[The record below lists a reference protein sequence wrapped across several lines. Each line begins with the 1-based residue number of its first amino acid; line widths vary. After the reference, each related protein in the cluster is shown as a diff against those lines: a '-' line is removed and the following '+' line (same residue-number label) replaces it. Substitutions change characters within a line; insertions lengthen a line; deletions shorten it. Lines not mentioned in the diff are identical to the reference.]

1 MVKELIVKTSSRELA
16 YRTEHYHDI
25 RIIKNRPI
33 TCTSCGNKV
42 IVEPGKIFTHPVIG
56 TLLCEKCWD
65 HCNNIDFSSD
75 EDHVDKYCRLCAHEK
90 NLYIC
95 GSSNCIFAFCKRC
108 IKRNA
113 PLSLLDIEKNNWK
126 CFICEP
132 KPLWELRA
140 VCASIMDCLAKRN
153 KKTTV
158 RSEFRRHD
166 SVLPHKR
173 YQTIQVK
180 KMQKA
185 LQSICDDEEEEG
197 FDKGSTENRSL
208 YQKSIEKG
216 ESNITTKKSTTSK
229 SRTINR
235 LCSTTSSSNSSDNEV
250 PPKKESSLK
259 NLQKSCKMKVSH
271 KDDSTSDTKLE
282 VQHKTFKTIKN
293 QQQKKIHL
301 ENTRNLSLDDLTKT
315 KSLKVLDTYMEK
327 KSKDKTVTSSCS
339 SSDNEQSEPLTSI
352 KLRHNVVS
360 HDNKSAKM
368 NSDSESDEENIESN
382 RKKCKMLFNKSNKKK
397 CYIKQPDE
405 QDKKNVQ
412 DLISQSPIEIDTNS
426 SSGRE
431 FQRTKLVR
439 SNYDLL
445 RKKQNKKIHNTSSK
459 KNIINK
465 QQYKYLKSNIIEILD
480 ELKQQCSV
488 FELQAQ
494 HIENKC
500 KKKPMYMEDAN
511 KIIYKSKSTI
521 NKLMTEFSS
530 YEKHLMNFYKT
541 FISSIKEE
549 GEEEHESSEDDT
561 ILINKKPHKRKSSDT
576 INKDNSKCEIVSDC
590 DSEIFS
596 GNETFNLETTEI
608 ENNMCENEIP
618 VSEKDDQ
625 CSSSS
630 KSLTSKDAT
639 DNIVDSV
646 ESRINQ
652 NVSPILGKQQGR
664 KNLLK
669 LSDNAVVKCN
679 INDETCIEN
688 DDPQNVLTGNCM
700 DSNITKCDTSK
711 KELENK
717 DNEGKISPDISNK
730 LITAISSNDTCPVIN
745 DSLNDIF
752 ESSLELDNE
761 VSKSNTT
768 IVTNKDT
775 HDLDTNDIQKENN
788 ETSNTECNAAK
799 EDTLLLNEKELD
811 PLREEEQDNVSI
823 FHQET
828 QKLYESSKSSS
839 ESEKTQYNEYPS
851 QKSEVDSSHEQV
863 IETLIKQVSSELDSD
878 ASNISD
884 VPFDSTKVCDKSEDS
899 LHSINQN
906 ELQVN
911 KGKKHNDNE
920 SDSSTIISPN
930 LNKSASIMELTLDNV
945 KQQNSENRT
954 LKRSSSEETNFLD
967 EENNDKIEECIKNAL
982 LESDSND
989 SIPSSFNK
997 ETEINTELQDTDSL
1011 KMESTTFDNESTKSD
1026 ELHKSK
1032 TQINNNKSNK
1042 RDGAQKRNYDLE
1054 SDSSVGSRVKRR
1066 RLQLHKN
1073 YHYMNDKKLRMT
1085 CHIQIEILQDHILN
1099 QYKDALQKSKEH
1111 QNNKKIKRLI
1121 NLDTL
1126 EKPHKKRSS
1135 ATSKED
1141 NKLPK
1146 SLQSLKTKKSLIEEE
1161 EEDSLMDHLKKVQD
1175 GDVSVNAEDD
1185 SDNNEQN
1192 LNSAIESHSA
1202 ILTNDDLM
1210 LEADKIAKDLLLNS
1224 SDSNLDDNK
1233 EQQSTISDKE
1243 EEELNEKD
1251 KSIKQKEIK
1260 KEVIKTENEELS
1272 AEEKKKQKKRK
1283 SKWRRNKILTMKIS
1297 DSESEKEREKWE
1309 KSQNK
1314 LKIKEED
1321 SDKDNISIKKKT
1333 SEHKRKKNRRIFDS
1347 DSDVKEV
1354 NTDTESNLS
1363 SSSSE
1368 VMILSDSDDS
1378 SDEKQKKKQKQNAK
1392 KSSDTESSVAGTKQ
1406 KPKRRRI
1413 KNVSSDSNSDSDKIT
1428 NSQGTSSKSGR
1439 KNIRKVLKDKQV
1451 AEDTKQAAKEEEE
1464 RLKRIME
1471 RQKLY
1476 NEMYEIRLAGEE
1488 KVEKLVLDFD
1498 PNTKEELI
1506 SVHKDLVKRLKPHQ
1520 AEGIKFMWDACFE
1533 SLERIKTTS
1542 GSGCIIA
1549 HCMGLGKTLQVITLS
1564 HTLLSHEETG
1574 VKTIL
1579 VVCPLSTVLNWVNEF
1594 DMWLKD
1600 VENGDIDT
1608 FELTKCKKN
1617 FERKYQLQQW
1627 HKNGGVLIIGYEMFR
1642 NLTRLNKNVRKHMK
1656 EAILKCLID
1665 PGPDLIVCD
1674 EGHLLKNEDT
1684 AISKCM
1690 KQVKTLRRIVLTG
1703 TPLQNN
1709 LIEYHCMVQ
1718 FVKPNLLG
1726 TKREFLN
1733 RFVNPITNGQFD
1745 NSTEYDVKLMK
1756 KRAHVLHKLLQGS
1769 IQRFDYSVLTPFLP
1783 PKQEYV
1789 IFVRLTDV
1797 QIKLY
1802 QYYLDNLARHLSGM
1816 KGTLFPDFQA
1826 LQRIWTHPVVLR
1838 LNSEKVEKANEK
1850 KRYASDSEGSLK
1862 NFVVSDEE
1870 ETTSSTSSNSD
1881 SDVQSIH
1888 SSSPVRKRKTRS
1900 NAYENDSE
1908 PESVEIV
1915 TEKEEWWSQFVQPE
1929 HFDDMRISTKL
1940 VLLFGILKECEKIGD
1955 KVLVFSQ
1962 SLYSLTLIEQF
1973 LSQIDEAE
1981 QNNIISEKLEGHTG
1995 SWSLGLDY
2003 FRLDGQTSAENRSA
2017 WCKIFNRA
2025 SNTRGRLFLI
2035 STRAGGLGINLTAAN
2050 RVIIFDASWNPSH
2063 DIQSI
2068 FRVYRFGQ
2076 KKPCYVYRFLAAGTM
2091 EEKIYNRQVTK
2102 LSLSCR
2108 VVDEQQIERHYS
2120 HNALNELYKFEPHTN
2135 TDKPT
2140 LNLPKDRLLAEIF
2153 LKYKDLVENYHE
2165 HDSLLENKADEELDE
2180 EERKQ
2185 AWLEYEEEKK
2195 GPPPNAIMTT
2205 AYQNNILLQQY
2216 NNMIANLNR
2225 QNMALNNTTQSN
2237 DYENLQKLIEK
2248 DYPNATPEQRK
2259 YMTAR
2264 ALVDMYNYWEQQAMV
2279 QPSRNPIITQNVQQ
2293 KITTPL
2299 GTTNMSA
2306 AMNQNLLRQQLLQN
2320 QQMIYGTN
2328 NTYTNVSNPPLKNPV
2343 RVINPYA
2350 YPKAST
2356 SNVQPRTDIAQITID
2371 STNTADT
2378 SAKTSTVPTSKEQ
2391 EE

>member
-1 MVKELIVKTSSRELA
+1 MVKQLIIKTSSRELA

-25 RIIKNRPI
+25 KIIKDRPI

-42 IVEPGKIFTHPVIG
+42 IIEARKIFTHPVIG

-65 HCNNIDFSSD
+65 HFNNIDFSSNK
-75 EDHVDKYCRLCAHEK
+75 DHVDKYCRLCAHEK

-95 GSSNCIFAFCKRC
+95 GSSDCIFAFCKQC
-108 IKRNA
+108 IKRNS
-113 PLSLLDIEKNNWK
+113 PLSLSDIEKNNWK

-140 VCASIMDCLAKRN
+140 VCASIMDYLTKRN
-153 KKTTV
+153 KKKTV
-158 RSEFRRHD
+158 LNDFKHD
-166 SVLPHKR
+166 SILPHKR
-173 YQTIQVK
+173 YQSVQIK
-180 KMQKA
+180 KMQEV
-185 LQSICDDEEEEG
+185 CDDKKDRG
-197 FDKGSTENRSL
+197 CDKNSIENRSL
-208 YQKSIEKG
+208 YQKSIEEG
-216 ESNITTKKSTTSK
+216 ESDVVTKKNTTSK
-229 SRTINR
+229 NRTLDR
-235 LCSTTSSSNSSDNEV
+235 LFSTTSSSNSSDNEV
-250 PPKKESSLK
+250 LKKKSSLK
-259 NLQKSCKMKVSH
+259 NLQKNCKMKVSH
-271 KDDSTSDTKLE
+271 KDDSTNDTKLE
-282 VQHKTFKTIKN
+282 VQHKTFKTSRN

-301 ENTRNLSLDDLTKT
+301 ENTRNLSSDDLTKT
-315 KSLKVLDTYMEK
+315 KSLKVDTYMEK
-327 KSKDKTVTSSCS
+327 KSKDKSIISSS
-339 SSDNEQSEPLTSI
+339 SSVSDNEQSELSTRI
-352 KLRHNVVS
+352 RRRHSVVS
-360 HDNKSAKM
+360 HDNKIEKI
-368 NSDSESDEENIESN
+368 NSGPESDEENMESN

-397 CYIKQPDE
+397 CYIKQSADE
-405 QDKKNVQ
+405 QDNVH
-412 DLISQSPIEIDTNS
+412 DLILQSPIEIDTNS
-426 SSGRE
+426 SSGGE
-431 FQRTKLVR
+431 FQRIKLIR
-439 SNYDLL
+439 TNYDAL
-445 RKKQNKKIHNTSSK
+445 RKKQDKKIHNMSSK

-465 QQYKYLKSNIIEILD
+465 HQYKCLKSNITEILD

-500 KKKPMYMEDAN
+500 KRKPMYMENAN
-511 KIIYKSKSTI
+511 KIIYKSKSAI
-521 NKLMTEFSS
+521 NKLIMEFSS
-530 YEKHLMNFYKT
+530 HEKHLMDFYKT
-541 FISSIKEE
+541 FVSSIKEE
-549 GEEEHESSEDDT
+549 EEEEHESSDDDT
-561 ILINKKPHKRKSSDT
+561 TLIKKEPHKRKSTDA
-576 INKDNSKCEIVSDC
+576 IRKDNCKYGFVSDC

-596 GNETFNLETTEI
+596 GNEAINPETAEI
-608 ENNMCENEIP
+608 KNTICEKEIS

-630 KSLTSKDAT
+630 KSLLSKSAT
-639 DNIVDSV
+639 DNIAESV
-646 ESRINQ
+646 ESRISQ

-664 KNLLK
+664 RNLLK
-669 LSDNAVVKCN
+669 LSDNAVVRCN
-679 INDETCIEN
+679 INNKTCIEN
-688 DDPQNVLTGNCM
+688 DDLQNDLIGNCM
-700 DSNITKCDTSK
+700 DDNITECNTSK
-711 KELENK
+711 KELKNK
-717 DNEGKISPDISNK
+717 DNEGEISEDISNK
-730 LITAISSNDTCPVIN
+730 LITAIPSNVTSAVTN

-752 ESSLELDNE
+752 EKSLELDNND
-761 VSKSNTT
+761 SKSNTT
-768 IVTNKDT
+768 TVNVTNKDT
-775 HDLDTNDIQKENN
+775 HDTDTNNIQKKSNDN
-788 ETSNTECNAAK
+788 SNTECNEPK
-799 EDTLLLNEKELD
+799 KDILLLNEKELG
-811 PLREEEQDNVSI
+811 PLREEQDNISI
-823 FHQET
+823 FQEET
-828 QKLYESSKSSS
+828 QKIYESNKSSS
-839 ESEKTQYNEYPS
+839 DSEKTLHNEYPS
-851 QKSEVDSSHEQV
+851 QKSEINSSHEQV

-878 ASNISD
+878 ISNISD
-884 VPFDSTKVCDKSEDS
+884 IPVNSTKVSDKSKDS

-906 ELQVN
+906 KLQVN
-911 KGKKHNDNE
+911 KGKQHNDNE
-920 SDSSTIISPN
+920 SDCSTIILPN
-930 LNKSASIMELTLDNV
+930 LDRNESIMELTLDNV
-945 KQQNSENRT
+945 KQQDSENHI

-967 EENNDKIEECIKNAL
+967 SENNDKIEECIKNAL
-982 LESDSND
+982 LESDSDD
-989 SIPSSFNK
+989 SIPLPFDK
-997 ETEINTELQDTDSL
+997 EIEINTEFHDTDFL
-1011 KMESTTFDNESTKSD
+1011 KKELTTFDNESTKSD
-1026 ELHKSK
+1026 ELHKSQM
-1032 TQINNNKSNK
+1032 QINNNKSHK
-1042 RDGAQKRNYDLE
+1042 KDGAQKRNCDLE

-1073 YHYMNDKKLRMT
+1073 DYYINDKKLRMI
-1085 CHIQIEILQDHILN
+1085 CHVQIEILQDHILD

-1126 EKPHKKRSS
+1126 EKPYKKKSS
-1135 ATSKED
+1135 VMSKED
-1141 NKLPK
+1141 NKLSK

-1161 EEDSLMDHLKKVQD
+1161 EKDEDSLMDHLKKIQD
-1175 GDVSVNAEDD
+1175 GSISVNAEDD

-1192 LNSAIESHSA
+1192 LNSTIESHCA
-1202 ILTNDDLM
+1202 ILTNNDLM

-1224 SDSNLDDNK
+1224 PDSNLDGDK
-1233 EQQSTISDKE
+1233 EQQSIISDKE
-1243 EEELNEKD
+1243 EELLNED
-1251 KSIKQKEIK
+1251 KSTKQNEVK
-1260 KEVIKTENEELS
+1260 KEVLKSDNEEIS
-1272 AEEKKKQKKRK
+1272 AEEKQKKLKKRK

-1309 KSQNK
+1309 KSQDK
-1314 LKIKEED
+1314 LKTKEED
-1321 SDKDNISIKKKT
+1321 SDKDNINIKKKT
-1333 SEHKRKKNRRIFDS
+1333 TEYKRKKNRRIFDS
-1347 DSDVKEV
+1347 DSDIKEI
-1354 NTDTESNLS
+1354 NTDTEFSLS

-1368 VMILSDSDDS
+1368 LLLLSDSDDTN
-1378 SDEKQKKKQKQNAK
+1378 EEKKKKKRRQNK

-1413 KNVSSDSNSDSDKIT
+1413 KNVSSDSNSDNDKIN
-1428 NSQGTSSKSGR
+1428 NSQSTSSKSGR

-1506 SVHKDLVKRLKPHQ
+1506 SVNKDLVKRLKPHQ

-1564 HTLLSHEETG
+1564 HTLLTHEETG

-1594 DMWLKD
+1594 DLWLKD

-1617 FERKYQLQQW
+1617 FERKYQLQHW

-1642 NLTRLNKNVRKHMK
+1642 NLTGMNKNIRKHMK
-1656 EAILKCLID
+1656 DAILKCLID

-1684 AISKCM
+1684 ALSKCM

-1797 QIKLY
+1797 QIKMY
-1802 QYYLDNLARHLSGM
+1802 QYYLDNLSRHLSGIR
-1816 KGTLFPDFQA
+1816 GTLFPDFQA
-1826 LQRIWTHPVVLR
+1826 LQRIWTHPIVLR
-1838 LNSEKVEKANEK
+1838 LNSEKVERTNEK
-1850 KRYASDSEGSLK
+1850 KRYASDSEGSLR

-1870 ETTSSTSSNSD
+1870 ETTSSNSSND

-1888 SSSPVRKRKTRS
+1888 SSSPIRKRKTRS
-1900 NAYENDSE
+1900 NACENDSE
-1908 PESVEIV
+1908 SESLEIV
-1915 TEKEEWWSQFVQPE
+1915 AEKEEWWSQFVEPE

-1981 QNNIISEKLEGHTG
+1981 QKDIISEKLEGHTG

-2017 WCKIFNRA
+2017 WCRIFNKA

-2076 KKPCYVYRFLAAGTM
+2076 KKPCYVYRFLASGTM

-2195 GPPPNAIMTT
+2195 GPATNTAMT

-2225 QNMALNNTTQSN
+2225 QNMAVNNTTQSN

-2259 YMTAR
+2259 FMTAR

-2279 QPSRNPIITQNVQQ
+2279 QPSRNPIVTQNIQSKV
-2293 KITTPL
+2293 TPL
-2299 GTTNMSA
+2299 GAPNISA

-2328 NTYTNVSNPPLKNPV
+2328 NTYANVSNPPLKNPV
-2343 RVINPYA
+2343 RLINPYA

-2356 SNVQPRTDIAQITID
+2356 SNVQPRNDIAQIAMD
-2371 STNTADT
+2371 STNTAEN
-2378 SAKTSTVPTSKEQ
+2378 SAKTSTVPTNKEQ

>member
-1 MVKELIVKTSSRELA
+1 MVKQLIIKVSSRELA

-25 RIIKNRPI
+25 KIIKERPI

-42 IVEPGKIFTHPVIG
+42 IIEARKIFTHPVIG

-65 HCNNIDFSSD
+65 HFNNIDFSSD
-75 EDHVDKYCRLCAHEK
+75 KDHADQYCRLCAHEK
-90 NLYIC
+90 NLYTC
-95 GSSNCIFAFCKRC
+95 GSSNCIFAFCKQC

-140 VCASIMDCLAKRN
+140 VCASIMDRLNKRN
-153 KKTTV
+153 KKKTV
-158 RSEFRRHD
+158 LNEFKHD
-166 SVLPHKR
+166 SVLPYKR
-173 YQTIQVK
+173 YQQIQIK

-185 LQSICDDEEEEG
+185 LQSICDDQE
-197 FDKGSTENRSL
+197 DSDENPTQNKSL
-208 YQKSIEKG
+208 CQKSVKKE
-216 ESNITTKKSTTSK
+216 ESNVTTKKSTTSK
-229 SRTINR
+229 NR
-235 LCSTTSSSNSSDNEV
+235 SLNKLFSTTSSNNSSDNEA
-250 PPKKESSLK
+250 PKKESSLK
-259 NLQKSCKMKVSH
+259 NLQKSCKIKVSN

-282 VQHKTFKTIKN
+282 VQHKTFKTSRN
-293 QQQKKIHL
+293 QQQKKVHL
-301 ENTRNLSLDDLTKT
+301 ENTHNLSLDDVIKM
-315 KSLKVLDTYMEK
+315 KPLKVSK
-327 KSKDKTVTSSCS
+327 KSKDKSIISSCS
-339 SSDNEQSEPLTSI
+339 SISDNEQSESLTRI
-352 KLRHNVVS
+352 RRRHSVAS
-360 HDNKSAKM
+360 HDNKIENI
-368 NSDSESDEENIESN
+368 NSDSESDEKNMESN
-382 RKKCKMLFNKSNKKK
+382 RKKCKMLFNRSNKKK
-397 CYIKQPDE
+397 CYTKQSADE
-405 QDKKNVQ
+405 QDKKNVHS
-412 DLISQSPIEIDTNS
+412 LTSQSPIEIDTNS
-426 SSGRE
+426 SSGGE
-431 FQRTKLVR
+431 FQRIKLVR
-439 SNYDLL
+439 TNYDSL
-445 RKKQNKKIHNTSSK
+445 RKKQNKKIHMSSK

-465 QQYKYLKSNIIEILD
+465 HQYEYLKSNITEILD

-500 KKKPMYMEDAN
+500 KRKPMYMENAN
-511 KIIYKSKSTI
+511 KIIYKSKSAI
-521 NKLMTEFSS
+521 NKLIMEFSS

-541 FISSIKEE
+541 FVSSIKEE
-549 GEEEHESSEDDT
+549 KEEEHESSDDDT
-561 ILINKKPHKRKSSDT
+561 ISMKKEPQKRKSSDT
-576 INKDNSKCEIVSDC
+576 IRKDNSKYGFLSDC

-596 GNETFNLETTEI
+596 GNEAINPETAETENI
-608 ENNMCENEIP
+608 IYKKEIS
-618 VSEKDDQ
+618 VSEKVDQ

-630 KSLTSKDAT
+630 KSVMSKSVVD
-639 DNIVDSV
+639 DIEESKNNPIVLPEYCRE
-646 ESRINQ
+646 ESME
-652 NVSPILGKQQGR
+652 
-664 KNLLK
+664 NLNK
-669 LSDNAVVKCN
+669 LSGNAVVRCN
-679 INDETCIEN
+679 INNETCIKN
-688 DDPQNVLTGNCM
+688 DDRQNELTGNCT
-700 DSNITKCDTSK
+700 DGDITKCDSSK
-711 KELENK
+711 KEFQITKNK
-717 DNEGKISPDISNK
+717 DNKDEISSDISNK
-730 LITAISSNDTCPVIN
+730 RTTTISSNVKSTVTN

-752 ESSLELDNE
+752 EISSELDNE
-761 VSKSNTT
+761 NRKSNT
-768 IVTNKDT
+768 IKNIKNKDT
-775 HDLDTNDIQKENN
+775 HDIDTKDIQKESNDN
-788 ETSNTECNAAK
+788 CNTECNK
-799 EDTLLLNEKELD
+799 SKDVLLSNEKEFD
-811 PLREEEQDNVSI
+811 SLREETQDNI
-823 FHQET
+823 
-828 QKLYESSKSSS
+828 SKCQ
-839 ESEKTQYNEYPS
+839 EKTQKIYESNKSNSDSEKSEQPS
-851 QKSEVDSSHEQV
+851 QKSEVNPSCKKRITV
-863 IETLIKQVSSELDSD
+863 LVKQIFSELDSD
-878 ASNISD
+878 TSNISD
-884 VPFDSTKVCDKSEDS
+884 IFVDSTEVSDKSKDP
-899 LHSINQN
+899 LYSINEN

-911 KGKKHNDNE
+911 KEKQHNSNE
-920 SDSSTIISPN
+920 NDCSAITSPN
-930 LNKSASIMELTLDNV
+930 LDRSEPIMELTLDNV
-945 KQQNSENRT
+945 KQQNSKNHT
-954 LKRSSSEETNFLD
+954 LTRSSSEETNFLD
-967 EENNDKIEECIKNAL
+967 AESNDKMEECIKNAL
-982 LESDSND
+982 LESDSDD
-989 SIPSSFNK
+989 SIASPFNK
-997 ETEINTELQDTDSL
+997 EIGINTECHDTDFCK
-1011 KMESTTFDNESTKSD
+1011 KMSTTFDSESTKSD
-1026 ELHKSK
+1026 ELNKSQM
-1032 TQINNNKSNK
+1032 QINNNKSQK
-1042 RDGAQKRNYDLE
+1042 KYGAQKRNYDLE

-1073 YHYMNDKKLRMT
+1073 HYYMNDKKLRMI
-1085 CHIQIEILQDHILN
+1085 CHVQIEILQDHVLD

-1126 EKPHKKRSS
+1126 EKSYKKKSS
-1135 ATSKED
+1135 VMSKED
-1141 NKLPK
+1141 NKLSK
-1146 SLQSLKTKKSLIEEE
+1146 SLQSLKKSLIKEE
-1161 EEDSLMDHLKKVQD
+1161 EEDSLMDHLKKIQD
-1175 GDVSVNAEDD
+1175 GSISVNAEDD
-1185 SDNNEQN
+1185 SDNDEQN
-1192 LNSAIESHSA
+1192 LNSTIESHSA
-1202 ILTNDDLM
+1202 ILTNNDLM
-1210 LEADKIAKDLLLNS
+1210 LEADRIAKDLLLNS
-1224 SDSNLDDNK
+1224 SDSNLDCDK
-1233 EQQSTISDKE
+1233 EEQSIISDKE
-1243 EEELNEKD
+1243 EELSNEKD
-1251 KSIKQKEIK
+1251 KSNKQNEIKQ
-1260 KEVIKTENEELS
+1260 EVLKTDNEELS
-1272 AEEKKKQKKRK
+1272 ADEKQKKLKKRR

-1297 DSESEKEREKWE
+1297 DSESEKEQEKWM
-1309 KSQNK
+1309 KTQDK
-1314 LKIKEED
+1314 LKTKEED
-1321 SDKDNISIKKKT
+1321 SDKDNINIKKKIT
-1333 SEHKRKKNRRIFDS
+1333 EYKRKKNRRILDS
-1347 DSDVKEV
+1347 DSDIKEI
-1354 NTDTESNLS
+1354 NTDTESSLS
-1363 SSSSE
+1363 SSSSSSDL
-1368 VMILSDSDDS
+1368 MLLSTSDDTS
-1378 SDEKQKKKQKQNAK
+1378 EEKKKKKKKQNAK

-1413 KNVSSDSNSDSDKIT
+1413 KNVSSDSNSDNDKMN

-1520 AEGIKFMWDACFE
+1520 AKGIKFMWDACFE
-1533 SLERIKTTS
+1533 SLERVKTTS

-1564 HTLLSHEETG
+1564 HTLLTHEETG

-1594 DMWLKD
+1594 ELWLKD

-1617 FERKYQLQQW
+1617 FERKYQLQHW
-1627 HKNGGVLIIGYEMFR
+1627 HNNGGVLVIGYEMFR
-1642 NLTRLNKNVRKHMK
+1642 NLTGMNKNIRKHMK
-1656 EAILKCLID
+1656 DAILKCLID

-1684 AISKCM
+1684 ALSKSM

-1802 QYYLDNLARHLSGM
+1802 QYYLDNLSRHLSGIR
-1816 KGTLFPDFQA
+1816 GTLFPDFQA
-1826 LQRIWTHPVVLR
+1826 LQRIWTHPLVLR
-1838 LNSEKVEKANEK
+1838 LNSEKVEKTNEK
-1850 KRYASDSEGSLK
+1850 KRYASDSEGSLR

-1870 ETTSSTSSNSD
+1870 ETTSSSSTND
-1881 SDVQSIH
+1881 SDVQSVH
-1888 SSSPVRKRKTRS
+1888 SSSPTQKRKTRS
-1900 NAYENDSE
+1900 NACENDSE
-1908 PESVEIV
+1908 SESLEIV
-1915 TEKEEWWSQFVQPE
+1915 TEKEEWWSQFVEPE

-1940 VLLFGILKECEKIGD
+1940 VLLFAILKECEKIGD

-1981 QNNIISEKLEGHTG
+1981 QRNVISEKLEGHTG

-2017 WCKIFNRA
+2017 WCRIFNRT

-2076 KKPCYVYRFLAAGTM
+2076 KKPCYVYRFLASGTM

-2120 HNALNELYKFEPHTN
+2120 HNALNELYKFEPHSD

-2195 GPPPNAIMTT
+2195 GPPSNTGMT

-2225 QNMALNNTTQSN
+2225 QNVAVNNSTQSN

-2259 YMTAR
+2259 FMTAR

-2279 QPSRNPIITQNVQQ
+2279 QPSRNPIVTQNIQQ
-2293 KITTPL
+2293 KVTPL
-2299 GTTNMSA
+2299 GTTNVSTA
-2306 AMNQNLLRQQLLQN
+2306 TNQNLLRQQLLQN
-2320 QQMIYGTN
+2320 QQMMYGTN

-2343 RVINPYA
+2343 KVINTYS

-2356 SNVQPRTDIAQITID
+2356 SNIQSRNDVAQIAME
-2371 STNTADT
+2371 STNTAEN
-2378 SAKTSTVPTSKEQ
+2378 SAKTSTVPTNKEQ